1 MYLPTICLWVFLE
14 NFNKSS
20 AAFTSAAVVLHES
33 TRAHFRK
40 GSIVSNEKKLYKSEN
55 KNQIKVIWLNSSIY
69 LLTRMMST
77 CT

>member
-1 MYLPTICLWVFLE
+1 MYLPTICFWVFLK

-33 TRAHFRK
+33 TRAHVSK
-40 GSIVSNEKKLYKSEN
+40 GSIVSNEKNYKSEN
-55 KNQIKVIWLNSSIY
+55 KNQIKVIWFNSSIHV
-69 LLTRMMST
+69 LTRMMST

>member
-33 TRAHFRK
+33 TRAHVRK
-40 GSIVSNEKKLYKSEN
+40 GSIVSNEKN
-55 KNQIKVIWLNSSIY
+55 FIKVKTKIKLKLFDWIHQ
-69 LLTRMMST
+69 ST
-77 CT
+77 Y